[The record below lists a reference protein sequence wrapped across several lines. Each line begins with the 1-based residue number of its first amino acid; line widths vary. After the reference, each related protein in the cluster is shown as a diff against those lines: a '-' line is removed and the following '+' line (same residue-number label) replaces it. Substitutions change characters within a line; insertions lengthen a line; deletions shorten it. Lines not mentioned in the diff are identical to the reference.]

1 MRRVVLVLQ
10 QPEHLGEVLGEAC
23 AIARSERCRLTIVG
37 MPQEV
42 TFVYVWAALSG
53 VTTLQCVQNDAV
65 TEAAELARH
74 AASEVPSDLAVEH
87 HAATGW
93 RCSCFLDALRS
104 GNCQAVVLGAM
115 PARTRDRRAVTIAA
129 SEGGARVVCPG
140 EPDRAAEAV
149 LGSGGRRRV
158 WAGWSAS

>member
-65 TEAAELARH
+65 TEAA
-74 AASEVPSDLAVEH
+74 
-87 HAATGW
+87 
-93 RCSCFLDALRS
+93 LRS

>member
-1 MRRVVLVLQ
+1 VVLVLQ
-10 QPEHLGEVLGEAC
+10 QPEHLDEVLAEAC
-23 AIARSERCRLTIVG
+23 ALARTERCRLTIVG

-65 TEAAELARH
+65 KEAAELARH
-74 AASEVPSDLAVEH
+74 AASEVPADVAVEH

-104 GNCQAVVLGAM
+104 GRCEAVLLAAM
-115 PARTRDRRAVTIAA
+115 PSRARDRRALTTAA
-129 SEGGARVVCPG
+129 REGEARLVCPG
-140 EPDRAAEAV
+140 APEPAAEAV
-149 LGSGGRRRV
+149 LGSGGRRRL
-158 WAGWSAS
+158 WAGWSPS